1 MTTGGTQRPIGA
13 QSPGM
18 APTRRAAS
26 TKGPPPPARA
36 LELRVHGVHGTSPNS
51 MLGVAASQVAGDA
64 VTGIFRSTGD
74 LPYRTIHPGHAVEA
88 YSWGALTSGVQ
99 GLLGWVRRVLWL
111 TLLPFAFVNVA
122 YWARFHLDPESTSSG
137 LEARISARCVRWAG
151 MLLTC
156 LFVLTPCLL
165 FIDLIAWQCF
175 GGNANGCPRLPDWVD
190 FLAGFN
196 AAQRMA
202 VASLGPLLMLG
213 ILWALSMQTTA
224 RYEAVKDT
232 ETVSDLGLGNPLRSS
247 EMWNGE
253 ARAKRLQHLHVSLG
267 LGTIVM
273 FSGLQMLVTTPERA
287 GVLWATTGLASGV
300 LALALA
306 GAYVVTDTIEAA
318 DAWLP
323 RVALLITAAHLLALW
338 FIPLT
343 AVQEDAD
350 FSGPFMNNNL
360 WFLAV
365 IIGLLALNTVLF
377 LSRIKQVW
385 IVGAVIAGVVVL
397 PLLVLAN
404 FRQGVDK
411 PVVLWAFLAAG
422 LVSWA
427 VMLWWHLHYRDDE
440 THRHESAAWRGSG
453 PAVLLGAGAWIALL
467 FTSAVLIGAADYLNG
482 SDHPVSQLDTRLEPI
497 ETPGVNKVVT
507 VDGDAVIAGAVLV
520 LPRGG
525 EPARLIGGEV
535 RAASAKGAGDPAPH
549 LFDQTVL
556 PTGTTILMGEE
567 DALVLV
573 DSCVRTSGT
582 ARCRPSSE
590 DFVAQA
596 SYDGAGVELLVA
608 ERPVTLSF
616 ADPPQRPLIVPQVL
630 TWTPLIQLIW
640 IVLLAGLTALAVVIF
655 WRTAGKAIESYHFPS
670 DADTP
675 PASRG
680 DIRKRRVRAALA
692 HRAEVLTDLIG
703 ALTTLLGL
711 LLLIGAASGRPPWQ
725 LLPFLRPFTT
735 LSLYAAVGSSLLLVL
750 LGSYLRRSESTRK
763 AVGVLWDLTTFWPR
777 AAHPLAPPCY
787 AERVVPELTT
797 RIRWALGKQ
806 ALVVFSGHSQGS
818 LIAVA
823 VASRLEDEELKNLRL
838 ITYGSQIRALYGRV
852 FPAVFGPTFMGNQP
866 TNGAPTLRDGF
877 PDIPAPA
884 GADAVTPYFPTN
896 AKTLRARLG
905 PDHWINLFRRT
916 DPLGYRVFTD
926 YDSDHDLPVREV
938 PVESV
943 GDPGPRIGGHS
954 GYQHTLEYRRVVG
967 GWLQEALVDVP
978 TQVTPVQPLPL
989 D

>member
-1 MTTGGTQRPIGA
+1 MNA
-13 QSPGM
+13 
-18 APTRRAAS
+18 
-26 TKGPPPPARA
+26 PPPPPHA

-51 MLGVAASQVAGDA
+51 MLGVEARQVAGDA
-64 VTGIFRSTGD
+64 VTGIFRSTSGD
-74 LPYRTIHPGHAVEA
+74 LPYRTLNPGHAVEA

-99 GLLGWVRRVLWL
+99 GVLGWVRRVLWL

-165 FIDLIAWQCF
+165 FVDLLAWQCF
-175 GGNANGCPRLPDWVD
+175 GGNANGCPRVPDWLD

-202 VASLGPLLMLG
+202 VASLVPLLMLG
-213 ILWALSMQTTA
+213 VLWGLSMQTTA

-232 ETVSDLGLGNPLRSS
+232 ETVRDMGLGNPLRSRD
-247 EMWNGE
+247 MWSGE
-253 ARAKRLQHLHVSLG
+253 DRAQRLQHLHVSLG
-267 LGTIVM
+267 LATIVM
-273 FSGLQMLVTTPERA
+273 FSGLQMLVTTPDTA
-287 GVLWATTGLASGV
+287 GILWATTGLASGV

-306 GAYVVTDTIEAA
+306 RAYVVTDTIEPA
-318 DAWLP
+318 DTWLP
-323 RVALLITAAHLLALW
+323 RVALLTLAAHLVALW
-338 FIPLT
+338 FMPLT
-343 AVQEDAD
+343 AAQEDAD
-350 FSGPFMNNNL
+350 FSGPFKNNNL

-385 IVGAVIAGVVVL
+385 IIGAVIAGVVVV
-397 PLLVLAN
+397 PFVVLAN
-404 FRQGVDK
+404 YRRGVDE
-411 PVVLWAFLAAG
+411 PWVLWAFLVVG
-422 LVSWA
+422 VVSWA
-427 VMLWWHLHYRDDE
+427 VMLWWHLHYQDAE
-440 THRHESAAWRGSG
+440 KNRHESAAWRGSG
-453 PAVLLGAGAWIALL
+453 PAVLLGAGAWIGLL
-467 FTSAVLIGAADYLNG
+467 FTSALLIGAADYLNG
-482 SDHPVSQLDTRLEPI
+482 SDHPVSQLDTRLASI
-497 ETPGVNKVVT
+497 ETPGVNNVVT
-507 VDGDAVIAGAVLV
+507 LHGDVVIAGAVLV
-520 LPRGG
+520 SPGATG
-525 EPARLIGGEV
+525 EPAQVIGGEV
-535 RAASAKGAGDPAPH
+535 RADSAKGTGDLAPD
-549 LFDQTVL
+549 LFDRTVL
-556 PTGTTILMGEE
+556 PTGTTIMMGEE

-573 DSCVRTSGT
+573 DTCVDAPVN
-582 ARCRPSSE
+582 ARCRPSS
-590 DFVAQA
+590 DGFVAQA
-596 SYDGAGVELLVA
+596 SYDGAGTELLVTGRA
-608 ERPVTLSF
+608 VTLSF

-640 IVLLAGLTALAVVIF
+640 IVLLAVLTALAVLVF
-655 WRTAGKAIESYHFPS
+655 WRTAGEAIGSYQFPS

-680 DIRKRRVRAALA
+680 DIRRRRVRAALA
-692 HRAEVLTDLIG
+692 HRAEVLTDIIG

-711 LLLIGAASGRPPWQ
+711 LLLVGAASGKPPWQ
-725 LLPFLRPFTT
+725 LLPFSRPFTT

-763 AVGVLWDLTTFWPR
+763 AVGVIWDLATFWPR

-797 RIRWALGKQ
+797 RIRWALGQQ

-823 VASRLEDEELKNLRL
+823 VAARLEDEELKRLRL
-838 ITYGSQIRALYGRV
+838 VTYGSQIRALYGRV

-866 TNGAPTLRDGF
+866 TNGSPTLRDGF
-877 PDIPAPA
+877 PDIPPPL
-884 GADAVTPYFPTN
+884 GAEAVTPYFPTN
-896 AKTLRARLG
+896 ADTLRARLG

-926 YDSDHDLPVREV
+926 YDSDHDRPVREV
-938 PVESV
+938 PVEAV

-954 GYQHTLEYRRVVG
+954 GYQHTPEYRQVVG
-967 GWLQEALVDVP
+967 GWLQEVLVGIP
-978 TQVTPVQPLPL
+978 TEVTAVQPLPL

>member
-1 MTTGGTQRPIGA
+1 M
-13 QSPGM
+13 S
-18 APTRRAAS
+18 S
-26 TKGPPPPARA
+26 TKSPNRPLHA

-51 MLGVAASQVAGDA
+51 MLGVPASQVAGDA

-74 LPYRTIHPGHAVEA
+74 LPYRTLNPGHAVEA

-165 FIDLIAWQCF
+165 FVDLIAWQCF

-202 VASLGPLLMLG
+202 VASLVPLVMLG
-213 ILWALSMQTTA
+213 ILWGLSMQTTA

-232 ETVSDLGLGNPLRSS
+232 ETVRDMGLGNPLRSR
-247 EMWNGE
+247 EMWSGE

-267 LGTIVM
+267 LATIAM
-273 FSGLQMLVTTPERA
+273 FSGLQMLVTTPDTA
-287 GVLWATTGLASGV
+287 GFLWATTGLASGV

-306 GAYVVTDTIEAA
+306 RAYVVTDTIEAA
-318 DAWLP
+318 ETWLP

-338 FIPLT
+338 FTPLT
-343 AVQEDAD
+343 AAQEDAD
-350 FSGPFMNNNL
+350 FTGPFKNNNL

-377 LSRIKQVW
+377 LSRIKRVW
-385 IVGAVIAGVVVL
+385 VVGAVIGGVVVV
-397 PLLVLAN
+397 PFVVLAN
-404 FRQGVDK
+404 YRRGVDD
-411 PVVLWAFLAAG
+411 PWVLWAFLAAG
-422 LVSWA
+422 VVSWA
-427 VMLWWHLHYRDDE
+427 AMLWWHLHYQDAE
-440 THRHESAAWRGSG
+440 KHRHESAAWRGSG
-453 PAVLLGAGAWIALL
+453 PAVLLGAGAWIGLL
-467 FTSAVLIGAADYLNG
+467 FTSALLIGAADYLNG
-482 SDHPVSQLDTRLEPI
+482 SEHPVSQLDTRLEPI
-497 ETPGVNKVVT
+497 RTPGVNDVVT
-507 VDGDAVIAGAVLV
+507 LNGDVVIAGAVLV
-520 LPRGG
+520 SPAATG
-525 EPARLIGGEV
+525 EPVRVIGGEV
-535 RAASAKGAGDPAPH
+535 RADSAKGTGELAPD

-556 PTGTTILMGEE
+556 PTGTTIMMGEE

-573 DSCVRTSGT
+573 DTCVRASDT
-582 ARCRPSSE
+582 ARCRPSSKG
-590 DFVAQA
+590 FVAQA
-596 SYDGAGVELLVA
+596 SYDGAGAELLVA
-608 ERPVTLSF
+608 ERSVTLSF
-616 ADPPQRPLIVPQVL
+616 AEPPQRPLIVPQVL

-640 IVLLAGLTALAVVIF
+640 IVLLAGLTALAVGIF
-655 WRTAGKAIESYHFPS
+655 WRTAGKAIGTYQFPS

-680 DIRKRRVRAALA
+680 EIRKLRVRAALA
-692 HRAEVLTDLIG
+692 HRAEVLTDIVG

-711 LLLIGAASGRPPWQ
+711 LLLIGAASGKPPWQ
-725 LLPFLRPFTT
+725 LLPFSRPFTT

-763 AVGVLWDLTTFWPR
+763 AVGVIWDLATFWPR
-777 AAHPLAPPCY
+777 AAHPLGPPCY

-823 VASRLEDEELKNLRL
+823 VAARLEDEELKHLRL
-838 ITYGSQIRALYGRV
+838 VTYGSQIRALYGRV
-852 FPAVFGPTFMGNQP
+852 FPAVFGPSFMGNQP

-877 PDIPAPA
+877 PDIPPPA
-884 GADAVTPYFPTN
+884 GADEVTPYFPTS
-896 AKTLRARLG
+896 AETLRARLG

-938 PVESV
+938 PVEAV

-954 GYQHTLEYRRVVG
+954 GYQHTPEYRRVVG
-967 GWLQEALVDVP
+967 DWLQEVLVDVP
-978 TQVTPVQPLPL
+978 TEVTPVQPLPL